1 MALSWGPV
9 RLICGRADVY
19 SFVTMEKRLCQGK
32 QVTSEKDEL
41 GQVHETHLGNLQL
54 HAPTEVM
61 AYSQRN
67 RSLCRKGTESYFET
81 SDM

>member
-1 MALSWGPV
+1 MALSWGPIH
-9 RLICGRADVY
+9 LICRRVDVY

-54 HAPTEVM
+54 HAPTKVM
-61 AYSQRN
+61 AYSN
-67 RSLCRKGTESYFET
+67 LESEKQE
-81 SDM
+81 SV